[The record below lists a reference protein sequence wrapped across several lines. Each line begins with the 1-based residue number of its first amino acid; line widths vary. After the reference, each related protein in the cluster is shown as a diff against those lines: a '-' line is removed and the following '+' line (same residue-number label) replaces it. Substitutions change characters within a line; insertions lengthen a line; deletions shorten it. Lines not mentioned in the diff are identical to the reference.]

1 VQGGVQAALAAA
13 GLQLSRM
20 LIVDTS
26 LRCWGS
32 HHLPR
37 VLLQLSR
44 MLIVDTSL
52 RCWGSHHLPRVLLAE
67 RYLFFPDPAQPTTP
81 GEVSG
86 RLVSSRGS
94 EGVQSMYQGVHQ
106 ERKCS
111 TEN

>member
-1 VQGGVQAALAAA
+1 MQGGVQAALAAA
-13 GLQLSRM
+13 G
-20 LIVDTS
+20 
-26 LRCWGS
+26 
-32 HHLPR
+32 
-37 VLLQLSR
+37 LQLSR

-106 ERKCS
+106 ERNAEPR
-111 TEN
+111 TQTNT